1 MCPEN
6 NTGQALSLTL
16 FTRGFFSHARTAQP
30 HHVHLGILLMH
41 QESPA
46 PPQGTDAAV
55 PPCSHNPMLGHE
67 SYYTGQ
73 KHISG
78 EEFKMPVTCL
88 SKAHRQLAA
97 EEASTQQVSLTDAT
111 GMYQCHVP

>member
-1 MCPEN
+1 
-6 NTGQALSLTL
+6 
-16 FTRGFFSHARTAQP
+16 
-30 HHVHLGILLMH
+30 MH
-41 QESPA
+41 QDCPA
-46 PPQGTDAAV
+46 SQQGTDAAV

-78 EEFKMPVTCL
+78 EEFEMPVTCL
-88 SKAHRQLAA
+88 SKAYRQLAA
-97 EEASTQQVSLTDAT
+97 EEASTEQAQVSLTDAT